1 MIEDVVRFSSEFQ
14 GATLTY
20 WKVLVET
27 EVGKRE
33 VWATQIVTTACLETS
48 RRTES
53 VAML

>member
-1 MIEDVVRFSSEFQ
+1 MIEDVVRFGSEFQ

-20 WKVLVET
+20 WKMLVET

-48 RRTES
+48 RRIET
-53 VAML
+53 VAMS